1 VDVRAPLD
9 EAALRRCLEPFG
21 LGVGLPTAAYTSPK
35 VFAWE
40 RDRFFDRSWT
50 CVGRAGRHAR
60 SPDQRELHGWA
71 FVRSNPDGVAFDEQF
86 GNLGDHLAPYEPERL
101 VVAAR
106 HTYEI
111 RANWK
116 LLHENYQECYHC
128 SEIHPALCKVTPPDS
143 GYSIDI
149 RGMYVAGP
157 MDLRDGVETMS
168 LDGRSGGVPIRGLSG
183 NQLREVGYFGIWPN
197 LLISPH
203 PDYVLTHRI
212 EPLDVDRSFV
222 ECEWLF
228 PPEALEQPGFDP
240 AYAVEFW
247 DITNREDWRA
257 CESLQRG
264 VSSRGH
270 RPGPLSV
277 AWEAGTYMFTTM
289 LATAYL
295 KGTMSQTERPAGSG
309 VPRYETLASAR
320 GARGA

>member
-1 VDVRAPLD
+1 MDARAPLD

-21 LGVGLPTAAYTSPK
+21 LGVGLPTAAYTSPE

-40 RDRFFDRSWT
+40 RERFFDPSWMCT
-50 CVGRAGRHAR
+50 GRAGTHAR
-60 SPDQRELHGWA
+60 AAGERELHGWS
-71 FVRSNPDGVAFDEQF
+71 FVRANADGVDFEEQF

-106 HTYEI
+106 HSYEV

-116 LLHENYQECYHC
+116 LVHENYQECYHC

-149 RGMYVAGP
+149 QGMYVAGP

-168 LDGRSGGVPIRGLSG
+168 LDGRSGGEPLRALSG
-183 NQLREVGYFGIWPN
+183 NQLREVGYFGVWPN

-203 PDYVLTHRI
+203 PDYVLTHRL
-212 EPLDVDRSFV
+212 EALDVDRTFI
-222 ECEWLF
+222 EWAWLF
-228 PPEALEQPGFDP
+228 PPETVERPGFDP

-247 DITNREDWRA
+247 DITNREDWHA

-264 VSSRGH
+264 VTSRGH

-277 AWEAGTYMFTTM
+277 AWEAGTYMFVGM
-289 LATAYL
+289 LARGYL
-295 KGTMSQTERPAGSG
+295 EGRVPRAQRPGGAE
-309 VPRYETLASAR
+309 VPRYETLATAR
-320 GARGA
+320 GGRGA